1 MPCPAPAVKCI
12 RLHERGST
20 PTPKAGKASAQATNR
35 HGMLAT
41 HPPLATTMR
50 LMPRIALLALLTLL
64 SVSASAAENK
74 WRMQF
79 SGNAESDGALEVT
92 ITPNGDNPPVVVSIP
107 VTAGTSENG
116 VAKAVRDGLRAGL
129 PKGYKVERDDGE
141 DVLVKRRLG
150 TARFTLEVTGN
161 TVNGVRVNL
170 DQE

>member
-1 MPCPAPAVKCI
+1 MPKPGTRARLPAGPRGI
-12 RLHERGST
+12 LRLIHPR
-20 PTPKAGKASAQATNR
+20 
-35 HGMLAT
+35 LAA
-41 HPPLATTMR
+41 PMR
-50 LMPRIALLALLTLL
+50 LPAKIALLSLLAAVAL
-64 SVSASAAENK
+64 SAQAAENK

-92 ITPNGDNPPVVVSIP
+92 VTPNGDKPPVTVSIP
-107 VTAGTSENG
+107 VARGTSENG

-161 TVNGVRVNL
+161 TVHGVRVNL

>member
-1 MPCPAPAVKCI
+1 MGAGRVPQPRAMLDAQPDCPAAPMRTITRFV
-12 RLHERGST
+12 L
-20 PTPKAGKASAQATNR
+20 AS
-35 HGMLAT
+35 
-41 HPPLATTMR
+41 
-50 LMPRIALLALLTLL
+50 LLALTAL
-64 SVSASAAENK
+64 SATAAENK

-79 SGNAESDGALEVT
+79 SGNAESDGAVEVT

-107 VTAGTSENG
+107 VTKGTSENG

-141 DVLVKRRLG
+141 DVLVKRRMG

-161 TVNGVRVNL
+161 TVKGVRVNL

>member
-1 MPCPAPAVKCI
+1 
-12 RLHERGST
+12 
-20 PTPKAGKASAQATNR
+20 
-35 HGMLAT
+35 
-41 HPPLATTMR
+41 MR
-50 LMPRIALLALLTLL
+50 LIPRIALAALLALLAL
-64 SVSASAAENK
+64 SAAAAENK

-92 ITPNGDNPPVVVSIP
+92 ITPNGDNAPVVVSIP
-107 VTAGTSENG
+107 VSRGTSENG
-116 VAKAVRDGLRAGL
+116 VAKAVRDGLRVGL
-129 PKGYKVERDDGE
+129 PRGYKVERDDGE